1 MINDDYGLKK
11 QQGVTDVSV
20 WNITYQWN
28 AGKLEAFTQKKVLLF
43 RVYSRKAQIRF
54 VLLDKLNSTVSDAC
68 PTILRN

>member
-11 QQGVTDVSV
+11 QQGGTDVSV
-20 WNITYQWN
+20 RNITYQWN
-28 AGKLEAFTQKKVLLF
+28 AGKLEAFTQKLLF

-54 VLLDKLNSTVSDAC
+54 VLLYQLNSTVSDAC